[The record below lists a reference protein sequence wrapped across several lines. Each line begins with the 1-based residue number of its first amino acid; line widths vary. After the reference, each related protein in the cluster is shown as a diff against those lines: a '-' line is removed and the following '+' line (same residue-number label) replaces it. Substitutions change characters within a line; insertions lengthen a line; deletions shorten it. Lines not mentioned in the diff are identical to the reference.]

1 MERITTAMT
10 SRFGFY
16 IIHAIADSRSCQPT
30 MIQDDTDVNALLD
43 DDREAKPKKQVQSWT
58 SESRSSAIQNQ
69 KPLETRSAVMNN
81 SKKLMGSIILSFELL
96 HCSKACA
103 VCACIWMVVQ

>member
-1 MERITTAMT
+1 MVRLTRKKKKRRIMERITTAMT

-16 IIHAIADSRSCQPT
+16 TIHAIADSRPCQPT
-30 MIQDDTDVNALLD
+30 IIQDDTDVNALLD

-69 KPLETRSAVMNN
+69 KPLDTRSAVTKN
-81 SKKLMGSIILSFELL
+81 SKILMGSIILSFELL
-96 HCSKACA
+96 H
-103 VCACIWMVVQ
+103 

>member
-1 MERITTAMT
+1 MIRLTRKKKKRIMGRITTAMT
-10 SRFGFY
+10 LRFGFY

-69 KPLETRSAVMNN
+69 NPLETRSAVMKISKIFNGFNN
-81 SKKLMGSIILSFELL
+81 TLF
-96 HCSKACA
+96 
-103 VCACIWMVVQ
+103 